1 MDIGSVKLASFFLIL
16 SSVLF
21 AQDTI
26 RRNFS
31 WTLEGQNDPIL
42 QVKNES
48 DKAVTVEIRLVFQ
61 DDIYRYPVDLE
72 IPSGE
77 NGFLRIR
84 EALERLGRRYNDLL
98 QMSSGTLQIQFAGDK
113 EQVEASIVNLNPKM
127 GVTGAKSGGGQA
139 APVIQSIEPE
149 SGSPSGGTVVTIAGE
164 NFTESTT
171 VKFGGI
177 SAMRNLQSSDV
188 LIAIAPPHSSGPVD
202 VEVSN
207 GKNRAGLRKAFT
219 YASENPVIARVD
231 PDNGPVTGATISIR
245 GRNFQQGAK
254 VLWDRKPL
262 PSRFIN
268 AQELSATAPAHPRG
282 SITVEVMNPDGTR
295 FELEDAF
302 RYAGAPRVISVQPRM
317 GSPEGGYQV
326 TVTGDNFDPGCSVLF
341 GGSYGETTFVNPR
354 VLAAVVPNGDSG
366 PVDISV
372 TTEEGESDTLQNAFL
387 YNNPPTILS
396 ITADPNPI
404 IRNTTTTIRV
414 EADDP
419 EAGALDY
426 EYRVAQGPGSVT
438 GQGRT
443 AVYNSPNI
451 TGIAVIQVTVYDQ
464 HRAKAQQNLEI
475 HVE

>member
-1 MDIGSVKLASFFLIL
+1 MTMARKASLLIL
-16 SSVLF
+16 LLSSIVF
-21 AQDTI
+21 AQDNI

-31 WTLEGQNDPIL
+31 WTLEGKNDPIL

-48 DKAVTVEIRLVFQ
+48 EKAVTVQIRLIFD

-77 NGFLRIR
+77 SGFLRIR

-98 QMSSGTLQIQFAGDK
+98 RMTSGTLQIQYAGEG
-113 EQVEASIVNLNPKM
+113 EQVEPSMVNLNPKM
-127 GVTGAKSGGGQA
+127 GVTGARSSGVSM
-139 APVIQSIEPE
+139 PVVQSIEPD
-149 SGSPSGGTVVTIAGE
+149 SGSPSGGTVVTIAGD
-164 NFTESTT
+164 NFNEATT
-171 VKFGGI
+171 VKFGGV
-177 SAMRNLQSSDV
+177 SALRNLQSSDV
-188 LIAIAPPHSSGPVD
+188 LIAIAPAHSPGTVD

-219 YASENPVIARVD
+219 YSSDNPVIVRVD
-231 PDNGPVTGATISIR
+231 PDSGPVTGGVISIR

-254 VLWDRKPL
+254 VMWDSRPL
-262 PSRFIN
+262 PARFVN
-268 AQELSATAPAHPRG
+268 DQELSATAPAHPRG
-282 SITVEVMNPDGTR
+282 SITVEVLNPDGTR

-317 GSPEGGYQV
+317 GSPEGGYTV
-326 TVTGDNFDPGCSVLF
+326 TVSGDNFDPGCSVLF
-341 GGSYGETTFVNPR
+341 GGNYGETTFVNPR

-372 TTEEGESDTLQNAFL
+372 TSEEGESDTLHSAFL
-387 YNNPPTILS
+387 YNDPPTILS
-396 ITADPNPI
+396 MSAAPNPI
-404 IRNTTTTIRV
+404 IRNTTTTITV

-419 EAGALDY
+419 EAGRLDY

-443 AVYNSPNI
+443 AIYTSPNI
-451 TGIAVIQVTVYDQ
+451 TGIAIIQVTVYDQ

-475 HVE
+475 YVE